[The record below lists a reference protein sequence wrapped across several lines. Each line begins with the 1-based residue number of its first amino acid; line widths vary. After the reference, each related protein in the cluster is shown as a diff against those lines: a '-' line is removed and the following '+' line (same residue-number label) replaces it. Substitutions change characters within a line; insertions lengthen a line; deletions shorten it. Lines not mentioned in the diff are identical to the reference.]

1 MGGDLTL
8 RGVSVP
14 GVPHGRLT
22 SAPVCSPQLLASRSS
37 SRSWPCATPW
47 FLSGTGTASSTRPP
61 PQVSP
66 LGGTSPAV
74 PFSVLWCRNLPHKA
88 PAWASA
94 HAGSRRVRGTR
105 LRSVAPPLGGGEA
118 FQGPGGGRVST
129 PRSSVLL
136 ACAEGQALERAKV
149 WFMGRVP
156 ATQEPVITRDWSWPS
171 RFFINRRSCFGERG
185 SKAGLCL
192 HGQDALLCHHRG
204 RK

>member
-8 RGVSVP
+8 RGVSVA

-88 PAWASA
+88 PAWASGLTLA
-94 HAGSRRVRGTR
+94 PGVSRG
-105 LRSVAPPLGGGEA
+105 LGLGLWPPLGRRGGLS
-118 FQGPGGGRVST
+118 GPWRGESEH
-129 PRSSVLL
+129 PPVLGL
-136 ACAEGQALERAKV
+136 
-149 WFMGRVP
+149 
-156 ATQEPVITRDWSWPS
+156 T
-171 RFFINRRSCFGERG
+171 
-185 SKAGLCL
+185 GLCGRPGSGASEGL
-192 HGQDALLCHHRG
+192 VHGKSPCYPGACHYQRLVMA
-204 RK
+204 